1 MRVHEFAKQLTAELG
16 KEVKSSQI
24 IDILSGKKEGL
35 KAQSSIDDAM
45 MKFVRESL
53 GVNKTVYAKK
63 EQPKKAG
70 EQEGAA
76 KAKQQFQFR

>member
-53 GVNKTVYAKK
+53 GGNKPVEAKK
-63 EQPKKAG
+63 EEQKKAG
-70 EQEGAA
+70 PKKEEGKKEAP
-76 KAKQQFQFR
+76 

>member
-35 KAQSSIDDAM
+35 KAQSSIDDAICA
-45 MKFVRESL
+45 
-53 GVNKTVYAKK
+53 GVFGRK
-63 EQPKKAG
+63 QAG
-70 EQEGAA
+70 
-76 KAKQQFQFR
+76 

>member
-35 KAQSSIDDAM
+35 KS
-45 MKFVRESL
+45 
-53 GVNKTVYAKK
+53 T
-63 EQPKKAG
+63 EQH
-70 EQEGAA
+70 
-76 KAKQQFQFR
+76 